1 MKIPIQS
8 VNSEVQ
14 AIKARDDIACVLSV
28 IPGLGHLYKGYVG
41 GGLFLMLLAWP
52 LMLFISLLLGMG
64 TMGLSL
70 LFPVLFWGAVMAHA
84 YSAED
89 HRKRHWH
96 GF

>member
-1 MKIPIQS
+1 
-8 VNSEVQ
+8 
-14 AIKARDDIACVLSV
+14 
-28 IPGLGHLYKGYVG
+28 
-41 GGLFLMLLAWP
+41 
-52 LMLFISLLLGMG
+52 
-64 TMGLSL
+64 MGLSL